1 MKMRVKVF
9 LAIEYIVFL
18 VLFFLFFQNIKE
30 TIPYIDVIYFT
41 IVLFF
46 AENISRMV
54 YASYDVQISII
65 LPILIPAMILLDP
78 FLTGIIAML
87 GSIHIRS
94 FRNFVWYQFIFNR
107 TVFFM
112 AASMGGLIFNISL
125 RYFSSQYLIVPVLL
139 GSLIYFL
146 IDNGLVYLVIR
157 LDTGKKESSL
167 VLYYI
172 QLFKS
177 LVVSYFLGLIFYYS
191 FVNYGRVFIIL
202 AIILIYILKDLM
214 YSRIQQLNSF
224 TQIVESF
231 LKVIDSKDHYTE
243 GHCERVGD
251 YCRVLCQ
258 ELGLNISKRER
269 IVNMAKIHDIGKI
282 YVKDSILKSADKLT
296 PEEYE
301 EMKRHSY
308 YGYELLNDI
317 DILKEDIKI
326 ILYHHER
333 YDGTGYPEGKRGDE
347 IPLGARILCICHAFD
362 VMTTGREY
370 KAAMNKAMVIQEI
383 EECSGSHFDP
393 LLARKMVELIKK
405 GRFDDS
411 FRYFNADER
420 LPHQLK
426 LNLDYFVFNGL
437 EG

>member
-1 MKMRVKVF
+1 MNKKVRIY
-9 LAIEYIVFL
+9 LAIEYALFL
-18 VLFFLFFQNIKE
+18 FLFILFFLWNKVGY
-30 TIPYIDVIYFT
+30 PLIDVVFFSM
-41 IVLFF
+41 VLFIS
-46 AENISRMV
+46 ENLSQMYFLSNKV
-54 YASYDVQISII
+54 EVSII
-65 LPILIPAMILLDP
+65 LPLLIPAMVILGP
-78 FLTGIIAML
+78 FWAGVVAMI
-87 GSIHIRS
+87 GSVYFSSI
-94 FRNFVWYQFIFNR
+94 RNFVWYKFVFNR
-107 TVFFM
+107 TILFI
-112 AASMGGLIFNISL
+112 ATSCGAYIFQITKDISNNH
-125 RYFSSQYLIVPVLL
+125 YLILPILFA
-139 GSLIYFL
+139 SLTYF
-146 IDNGLVYLVIR
+146 IINNGLVFIVIR
-157 LDTGKKESSL
+157 LSSGKQEAIIT
-167 VLYYI
+167 YYV
-172 QLFKS
+172 QLLKNFI
-177 LVVSYFLGLIFYYS
+177 VSYFLGLIFYYS

-202 AIILIYILKDLM
+202 AIILIYILKDLI

-347 IPLGARILCICHAFD
+347 IPLGARILCICDAFD